1 MFFNK
6 FSLFFCLLIW
16 LVLFFS
22 AAANYHGSILTFSIF
37 SLSFLIL
44 LIVALYNFDS
54 YSFLF
59 LSLFLWLGFWFKL
72 VIHLIFDYEYV
83 EPAGVFDGSI
93 EAWDHV
99 LWVATIACL
108 GVISGR
114 LLYMRFRKPIAE
126 HDGKACPAWYPSHRG
141 KLWFFLLITIVVV
154 AVLNAVLGIQQIG
167 LAARTILP
175 WPMNAVIAWLVS
187 IGSAMAI
194 ATLVWWDIGLKKPI
208 GIGALSILAEAFL
221 STASLLSRGVFI
233 FHSVSQLF
241 ALYKNRLAVSGL
253 SKLRVV
259 IIGLSFFLL
268 FLIAIALVT
277 TLRSYFYPHTG
288 GFTTEEQLRLTR
300 MEVLEGGIMR
310 VKALISQGEPQEK
323 HLLELLKERSE
334 LRNFKVTA
342 RLEVLQGGIMRV
354 KNLIAG
360 GERQGEHLSD
370 LLEEKSRLERSLIER
385 AGFEIQEYYQELTGI
400 ENASTEGVL
409 VQKPASFQLSTL
421 GMEALGGVYLPESAQ
436 RNETISLKAGEMML
450 SSAQGKVL
458 DEMVYQLREGAIQQ
472 IMALVVDRWVGLE
485 GVMAVASYPS
495 KNTELLIEA
504 IKEKREVGKVS
515 RYQEIAKSNYQWTDS
530 SVWQFASLPGAVAFL
545 YFSGSLWIVL
555 TGMIIFTLVVQ
566 VAELAVYKATRN
578 PILCSLLGM
587 VLANFVS
594 QFGITPRQDLPY
606 FLMITIG
613 VTTIAIVQN
622 LKQKPNECNR

>member
-1 MFFNK
+1 MMFFNK
-6 FSLFFCLLIW
+6 FNLLFCLLIW
-16 LVLFFS
+16 LVLFFF

-44 LIVALYNFDS
+44 LIVALYNSES

-83 EPAGVFDGSI
+83 EPAGVFDGSK

-233 FHSVSQLF
+233 FHSVPQLF

-253 SKLRVV
+253 SKFRVV

-268 FLIAIALVT
+268 FFTAIALVT

-310 VKALISQGEPQEK
+310 VKALINQGEPQEK
-323 HLLELLKERSE
+323 HLLELLKERSK

-354 KNLIAG
+354 KTLIAG
-360 GERQGEHLSD
+360 GERQGGHLSD

-385 AGFEIQEYYQELTGI
+385 AGFEMQEYYQELTGI
-400 ENASTEGVL
+400 ENASIEGVL
-409 VQKPASFQLSTL
+409 VQKPAS
-421 GMEALGGVYLPESAQ
+421 LPESAQ

-495 KNTELLIEA
+495 KNTDLLIEA
-504 IKEKREVGKVS
+504 IKEKREVGKVT
-515 RYQEIAKSNYQWTDS
+515 RYQEIAKSSYQWTDS

-545 YFSGSLWIVL
+545 YFSGSLWIVF
-555 TGMIIFTLVVQ
+555 TGMIIFTLVLQ

-613 VTTIAIVQN
+613 VITIAIVQN
-622 LKQKPNECNR
+622 LKQKSNECNR